1 MSDYIFPHGLTT
13 NYEDIADTV
22 IENSC
27 IKRRDVFEHAPLK
40 KTEMPD
46 YGEPDPEEYKKFCEE
61 FEKQPDNF
69 DAWFGV
75 CNGK

>member
-27 IKRRDVFEHAPLK
+27 IKRRSSVFEHAPLK

-46 YGEPDPEEYKKFCEE
+46 YGEPSKEEYEKVLKE
-61 FEKQPDNF
+61 FEKQPDNIE
-69 DAWFGV
+69 AWF
-75 CNGK
+75 KF